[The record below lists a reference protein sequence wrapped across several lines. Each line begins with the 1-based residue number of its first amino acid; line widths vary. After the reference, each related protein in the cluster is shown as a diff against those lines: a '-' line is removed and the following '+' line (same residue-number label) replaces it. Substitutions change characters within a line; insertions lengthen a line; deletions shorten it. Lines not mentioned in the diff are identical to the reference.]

1 MSLLTTLIPSFARAS
16 ARCGEADATER
27 EATVKPVFT
36 VNENAEGFTVV
47 VQLPGVAKDG
57 LELTAEAGRLRILGR
72 RAWQRPAG
80 WTALRRESADVP
92 FELVLTHDWAS
103 DAGKI
108 HAELADGVLRL
119 TLPKPP
125 AARPRKI
132 AVA

>member
-1 MSLLTTLIPSFARAS
+1 MSLFTSLIPPFARATES
-16 ARCGEADATER
+16 CATAEI
-27 EATVKPVFT
+27 EATVRPTFDVT
-36 VNENAEGFTVV
+36 ETDAAYAVV

-72 RAWQRPAG
+72 RAWQPPAG
-80 WTALRRESADVP
+80 WAALRREIAAAP
-92 FELVLTHDWAS
+92 FELVLAHDQAS
-103 DAGKI
+103 DAEKI
-108 HAELADGVLRL
+108 HAELTDGVLRL